1 MSNFLQIIEKELA
14 IPREQLLEKATK
26 KFLETELRNIC
37 AEIKKISSRYG
48 VNSFDELWERLE
60 KGDIT
65 ESECFDD
72 LNRLEYLE
80 LEREKIVKLLQQ
92 LEPCETER

>member
-37 AEIKKISSRYG
+37 AEI
-48 VNSFDELWERLE
+48 DELWERLE

-65 ESECFDD
+65 QACTDC
-72 LNRLEYLE
+72 L
-80 LEREKIVKLLQQ
+80 K
-92 LEPCETER
+92 